1 MVYKPMMSEKD
12 IRIRKKWH
20 DANYLPMA
28 DRLDVTVKCLGRKFF
43 VPKEVH
49 PPAPMTLL
57 QQSILK
63 EVRESD
69 RVLDMGTG
77 SGVNAVL
84 AASKAS
90 SVIAVDVNPYAVK
103 CARKNA
109 KLNHVSPRIKVFQSD
124 LFGNVK
130 GKFDLIIFDPPF
142 RWFKPRDIRERAT
155 ADENFRTMRAF
166 FKNVRKYLNKDGRI
180 LTCYGTN
187 GDMNHFLYLLE
198 KNNFKVTTLNEKS
211 LIRYGR
217 KWIYHSYKL
226 TP

>member
-1 MVYKPMMSEKD
+1 MVYKPMMSQKE
-12 IRIRKKWH
+12 IGLRKKWH
-20 DANYLPMA
+20 DAGYVPMA
-28 DRLDVTVKCLGRKFF
+28 DRQDITVTCLGRKFV

-57 QQSILK
+57 QKSVLK
-63 EVRESD
+63 EVKETD

-77 SGVNAVL
+77 SGVNAIL

-90 SVIAVDVNPYAVK
+90 SVIAVDINPYAVK
-103 CARKNA
+103 CARNNA
-109 KLNHVSPRIKVFQSD
+109 KLNGVSSRIKVFESD
-124 LFGNVK
+124 LFRNVK
-130 GKFDLIIFDPPF
+130 GRFDLIIFDPPF

-166 FKNVRKYLNKDGRI
+166 FKNVKKYLNTDGRV

-187 GDMNHFLYLLE
+187 GDMGHFQYLLD
-198 KNNFKVTTLNEKS
+198 KNDFKVKTLNEKS

-217 KWIYHSYKL
+217 KWMYYSYQL
-226 TP
+226 TA

>member
-1 MVYKPMMSEKD
+1 MVYKPMMSQKE

-20 DANYLPMA
+20 DAGYLPMA
-28 DRLDVTVKCLGRKFF
+28 DRPDVTVTCLGRKFV

-49 PPAPMTLL
+49 PPALMTLL
-57 QQSILK
+57 QKTILK
-63 EVRESD
+63 EVKEAD
-69 RVLDMGTG
+69 HVLDMGTG

-90 SVIAVDVNPYAVK
+90 RVTAVDVNPNAVK
-103 CARKNA
+103 CAKNNA
-109 KLNHVSPRIKVFQSD
+109 KLNHVSSRIKVFHSD
-124 LFGNVK
+124 LFRNVK

-155 ADENFRTMRAF
+155 ADENFRTMRTF

-187 GDMNHFLYLLE
+187 GDMRYFQYLLD
-198 KNNFKVTTLNEKS
+198 KNNFEVKTLNEKS

-217 KWIYHSYKL
+217 KWMFYSYQL

>member
-1 MVYKPMMSEKD
+1 MMSQKE
-12 IRIRKKWH
+12 IRIRQKWH
-20 DANYLPMA
+20 DAGYLPVA
-28 DRLDVTVKCLGRKFF
+28 DRKDVAVICLRRYFV

-57 QQSILK
+57 QKSILK
-63 EVRESD
+63 EVKESD

-90 SVIAVDVNPYAVK
+90 RVIAVDVNPYAVK
-103 CARKNA
+103 CARDNA
-109 KLNHVSPRIKVFQSD
+109 KLNRVSSRIKVYRSD
-124 LFGNVK
+124 LFRNVK

-155 ADENFRTMRAF
+155 ADENFRTMRTF
-166 FKNVRKYLNKDGRI
+166 FKNVRNYLNEDGRV

-187 GDMNHFLYLLE
+187 GDMKYFQYLLD
-198 KNNFKVTTLNEKS
+198 KNNFKVKTLNEKS
-211 LIRYGR
+211 LIRFGR
-217 KWIYHSYKL
+217 KWMYYSYKV
-226 TP
+226 TPK